1 MKPHRR
7 NGKLH
12 ETPNEGRVTVYK
24 MIKRYSKLTALGTLA
39 VMSLA
44 AVAAL
49 SLHVTEEAVA
59 QQAGGVQSL
68 RGETE
73 IPDENV
79 APDQPRQNTQAGSFE
94 RAYRQQP
101 PLIPH
106 KIDGYQIDL
115 SVNQCMQCHDWP
127 YNVEQEAPKI
137 SETHYIDRDGVALDS
152 VSPRR
157 WFCTQCHA
165 PQSNAKELVRNDFKS
180 ASDMD

>member
-1 MKPHRR
+1 M
-7 NGKLH
+7 
-12 ETPNEGRVTVYK
+12 YK
-24 MIKRYSKLTALGTLA
+24 TIKRFTKLTALRALA
-39 VMSLA
+39 VLSLL

-49 SLHVTEEAVA
+49 SLHVSGEAMA

-73 IPDENV
+73 IPDNNV
-79 APDQPRQNTQAGSFE
+79 APAVPRQDVQAGSFA

-106 KIDGYQIDL
+106 KIDGYQIDR

-127 YNVEQEAPKI
+127 YNVDQEAPKI
-137 SETHYIDRDGVALDS
+137 SETHYISRDGVALDE

-180 ASDMD
+180 ATDLD

>member
-1 MKPHRR
+1 
-7 NGKLH
+7 
-12 ETPNEGRVTVYK
+12 VYK
-24 MIKRYSKLTALGTLA
+24 MIKKFTTLTTLGALA
-39 VMSLA
+39 VLSLTV
-44 AVAAL
+44 VAAL
-49 SLHVTEEAVA
+49 SLQVSETAVA
-59 QQAGGVQSL
+59 QQAGGVVSL

-79 APDQPRQNTQAGSFE
+79 APVVPRQNTQAGSFE

-106 KIDGYQIDL
+106 KIDGYQIDR
-115 SVNQCMQCHDWP
+115 SANQCMQCHDWP
-127 YNVEQEAPKI
+127 YNVDQEAPKI
-137 SETHYIDRDGVALDS
+137 SETHYIDRDGVALDQ

-180 ASDMD
+180 SMDLD

>member
-1 MKPHRR
+1 MLQCR

-12 ETPNEGRVTVYK
+12 ETPNEGRVALYK

-39 VMSLA
+39 VLSLT

-49 SLHVTEEAVA
+49 SLQVMDEAVA
-59 QQAGGVQSL
+59 QQAGGVLSL

-79 APDQPRQNTQAGSFE
+79 APAQPRQDTQAGSFE

-106 KIDGYQIDL
+106 KIDGYQIDR

-127 YNVEQEAPKI
+127 YNVDQEAPKI
-137 SETHYIDRDGVALDS
+137 SETHYISRDGVALDQ

-180 ASDMD
+180 SMDLD

>member
-7 NGKLH
+7 KGKLH

-24 MIKRYSKLTALGTLA
+24 MIKSYSKLTALGTLA

-59 QQAGGVQSL
+59 QQSGGVQSL

-79 APDQPRQNTQAGSFE
+79 APDLPRQDTQAGSFE
-94 RAYRQQP
+94 RSYRQQP

-137 SETHYIDRDGVALDS
+137 SETHYIDRDGVALDK

-180 ASDMD
+180 ALDMD

>member
-1 MKPHRR
+1 MF
-7 NGKLH
+7 
-12 ETPNEGRVTVYK
+12 
-24 MIKRYSKLTALGTLA
+24 MIIKRYTKLTTLGALTVL
-39 VMSLA
+39 SLT

-59 QQAGGVQSL
+59 QQVREVQSL
-68 RGETE
+68 RGDTE

-79 APDQPRQNTQAGSFE
+79 APAQSRQNTQAGSFE

-106 KIDGYQIDL
+106 KIDGYQIDRAA
-115 SVNQCMQCHDWP
+115 NQCMQCHDWP
-127 YNVEQEAPKI
+127 YNVDQEAPKI
-137 SETHYIDRDGVALDS
+137 SETHYIDRDGVALDQ

-180 ASDMD
+180 AMDLD